1 MKFSQKILRIGGGG
15 KWHFLGDHFDFF
27 FFFSKK
33 NCFILLKRPK
43 AFIWGIIFFCTMD
56 GFFRILEKTSSEL
69 ICTRLYFRFL
79 IWKMLTIRLK
89 LNVKQSQ
96 NVSNFPLCMMRY
108 AEDHVDFIQSFLAYL
123 VCITAWILIKPQKII
138 VDIFTELLGFICA
151 GELLTAYI

>member
-1 MKFSQKILRIGGGG
+1 MLDLFSLGNKFIKRNWEFIVGS
-15 KWHFLGDHFDFF
+15 
-27 FFFSKK
+27 SKY
-33 NCFILLKRPK
+33 FI
-43 AFIWGIIFFCTMD
+43 FQ
-56 GFFRILEKTSSEL
+56 
-69 ICTRLYFRFL
+69 

-89 LNVKQSQ
+89 LNFKQSQ

-151 GELLTAYI
+151 GELLTAYIQRKKYIHSLHMYPYSKERKKNTF